1 LYESLSRVAEDLS
14 RADCAETVAV
24 VDQSVRGL
32 LEDWGLRSARHY
44 QKKAAEVK
52 DILLVMARTAES
64 VGESDQRCAQQIN
77 EVTTKLKG
85 IADLDDL
92 TQIRASIEKSAAD
105 LKSSI
110 ARLTTESKAV
120 LERLR
125 SEVSTYQAKFEE
137 AEQIASRDALTRLGS
152 RLWVEGQIKKRIEDA
167 VPFCAAILDINGF
180 KRVNDDHGHVVGDDV
195 LRQFST
201 ELKSACRST
210 DVVGRWGGD
219 EFIVLLDCQLPEAE
233 AQVARVSKWVCGN
246 YTVNGNGGETKL
258 CVDASMGVAEYVA
271 GETMKELLDRAD
283 RGMYRQKAVSR
294 GQAGDAVE

>member
-1 LYESLSRVAEDLS
+1 MISIRKYLDGVQRVNPVPNHRASATAKNLAAVALRGYVSALQEMGRCGADVCPALGHELYESLSRVAEDLS
-14 RADCAETVAV
+14 RADCAESVAV

-110 ARLTTESKAV
+110 ARLTTKAKPCWSGCV
-120 LERLR
+120 TKYQRTRR
-125 SEVSTYQAKFEE
+125 S
-137 AEQIASRDALTRLGS
+137 SRKRS
-152 RLWVEGQIKKRIEDA
+152 RLPRATRCSPGQPI
-167 VPFCAAILDINGF
+167 
-180 KRVNDDHGHVVGDDV
+180 
-195 LRQFST
+195 
-201 ELKSACRST
+201 
-210 DVVGRWGGD
+210 VGRGADQKTHRGCPS
-219 EFIVLLDCQLPEAE
+219 F
-233 AQVARVSKWVCGN
+233 
-246 YTVNGNGGETKL
+246 L
-258 CVDASMGVAEYVA
+258 CRYFGHQWFQA
-271 GETMKELLDRAD
+271 GERRPWT
-283 RGMYRQKAVSR
+283 RGRR
-294 GQAGDAVE
+294 